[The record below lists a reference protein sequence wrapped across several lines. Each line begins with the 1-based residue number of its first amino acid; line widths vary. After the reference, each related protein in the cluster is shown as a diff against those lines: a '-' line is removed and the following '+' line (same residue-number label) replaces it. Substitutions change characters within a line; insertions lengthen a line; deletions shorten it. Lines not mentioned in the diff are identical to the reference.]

1 MADKETKLKLEST
14 LNQIY
19 GNDNL
24 YNGSVT
30 NFIFYSVNYIYL
42 NDIYLYPRTP
52 VKIVIDCDYMILDID
67 SIRAEI
73 TYNDINNFL
82 INIKEEDYV

>member
-24 YNGSVT
+24 YNGSVA

-42 NDIYLYPRTP
+42 NDIYLYPRAP
-52 VKIVIDCDYMILDID
+52 VKIVIDCDYMIVDID